1 MLNDFE
7 DRQRTSARRSRPSP
21 AAQYVIGA
29 VATLAIVALLI
40 STASAIFG

>member
-7 DRQRTSARRSRPSP
+7 DRQRARTRRSRPAP
-21 AAQYVIGA
+21 ATQYLIGG

-40 STASAIFG
+40 SMASAIFG